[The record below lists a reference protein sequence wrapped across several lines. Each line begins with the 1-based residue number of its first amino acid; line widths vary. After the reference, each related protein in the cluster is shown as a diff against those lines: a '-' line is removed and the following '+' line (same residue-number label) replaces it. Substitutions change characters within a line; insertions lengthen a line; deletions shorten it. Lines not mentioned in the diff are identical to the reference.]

1 MAQILTLPQ
10 RKLACAKAIKA
21 FLSTECRLVYNNI
34 YYTGTRTIKVYNKFD
49 QDRIPQIKD
58 QITDLANMFDLDVKF
73 KLTKAGHWL
82 PCGSFIVKL

>member
-21 FLSTECRLVYNNI
+21 FLSTENRTVYNNI
-34 YYTGTRTIKVYNKFD
+34 YYTGTRTLKVYNRYD
-49 QDRIPQIKD
+49 QARIPQIKD

-73 KLTKAGHWL
+73 NITSNNWYCRNGA
-82 PCGSFIVKL
+82 FIVKL

>member
-1 MAQILTLPQ
+1 MPKILSIPQ

-21 FLSTECRLVYNNI
+21 FLSTECRHVYNNI
-34 YYTGTRTIKVYNKFD
+34 YYTGTRTVKVYNRFD
-49 QDRIPQIKD
+49 QARIPQIKD

-73 KLTKAGHWL
+73 KLTKASHWL

>member
-21 FLSTECRLVYNNI
+21 LLSTENKTVYNNI
-34 YYTGTRTIKVYNKFD
+34 YYTGTRTLKVYNRYD
-49 QDRIPQIKD
+49 QDRIPFIKNK
-58 QITDLANMFDLDVKF
+58 ITDLADMFDLDVKF

>member
-1 MAQILTLPQ
+1 MSKILTIPQ

-21 FLSTECRLVYNNI
+21 FLSTECRHVYNNI
-34 YYTGTRTIKVYNKFD
+34 YYTGTRTIKVYNRFD

-58 QITDLANMFDLDVKF
+58 QITDLANMFDLDVRF
-73 KLTKAGHWL
+73 NLTKAGHWL

>member
-1 MAQILTLPQ
+1 MSKILSIPQ

-21 FLSTECRLVYNNI
+21 FLSTECRHVYNNI
-34 YYTGTRTIKVYNKFD
+34 YYTGTRTVKVYNKFD
-49 QDRIPQIKD
+49 QARIPQIKD

>member
-1 MAQILTLPQ
+1 MSKILTIPQ

-21 FLSTECRLVYNNI
+21 FLSTECRHVYNNI
-34 YYTGTRTIKVYNKFD
+34 YYTGTRTIKVYNRFD

-73 KLTKAGHWL
+73 NLTKAGHWL

>member
-1 MAQILTLPQ
+1 MSKILTIPQ

-21 FLSTECRLVYNNI
+21 FLSTECRHVYNNI
-34 YYTGTRTIKVYNKFD
+34 YYTGTRTIKVYNRFD
-49 QDRIPQIKD
+49 QDRIPQIKN